1 MDAAA
6 ARAAMVDRQLRGG
19 GIRDERVL
27 AAMLEVPRDAFVPE
41 RIRDRAYEDGALP
54 IGHGQTVSQ
63 PWVVAAI
70 CEGLELAGD
79 EEVLEVGT
87 GSGYSTA
94 ILALLARHVRS
105 IEIVDELAERAAA
118 TLAEL
123 GYSNVEVL
131 AGDGSGEVAGP
142 QSVDAIAVHAA
153 APALPGG
160 LVRALRPG
168 GASGHPDRRGRRRP
182 PGRVQAH
189 GRRQRGRA
197 GATAESHRAVPIRAP
212 DRRGWIPI
220 RISGR
225 TMPGAGRL
233 PGT

>member
-70 CEGLELAGD
+70 CAGLELSGD

-168 GASGHPDRRGRRRP
+168 GRLVIPIAEGGADLLVAFRRTDDGSGDEPELRRRAIAP
-182 PGRVQAH
+182 CRF
-189 GRRQRGRA
+189 
-197 GATAESHRAVPIRAP
+197 VPLVGEGGFP
-212 DRRGWIPI
+212 
-220 RISGR
+220 SG
-225 TMPGAGRL
+225 
-233 PGT
+233 

>member
-168 GASGHPDRRGRRRP
+168 GRLVIPIAEGGADLLVAFRRTDDGSGDEPELRRRAIAP
-182 PGRVQAH
+182 CRFVPLIGE
-189 GRRQRGRA
+189 GGFPA
-197 GATAESHRAVPIRAP
+197 G
-212 DRRGWIPI
+212 
-220 RISGR
+220 
-225 TMPGAGRL
+225 
-233 PGT
+233 

>member
-41 RIRDRAYEDGALP
+41 RIRERAYEDGALP

-168 GASGHPDRRGRRRP
+168 ARL
-182 PGRVQAH
+182 V
-189 GRRQRGRA
+189 
-197 GATAESHRAVPIRAP
+197 
-212 DRRGWIPI
+212 IPI
-220 RISGR
+220 AEGGADLLVAYRRTDDGGGDEPELRRKAIAPCRFVPLVGEGGFPSG
-225 TMPGAGRL
+225 
-233 PGT
+233 

>member
-6 ARAAMVDRQLRGG
+6 ARAAMVERQLRAG

-27 AAMLEVPRDAFVPE
+27 AAMEEVPREAFVPE

-79 EEVLEVGT
+79 EEVLEIGT

-94 ILALLARHVRS
+94 ILALLARQVRS

-118 TLAEL
+118 TLADL

-168 GASGHPDRRGRRRP
+168 GRL
-182 PGRVQAH
+182 V
-189 GRRQRGRA
+189 
-197 GATAESHRAVPIRAP
+197 
-212 DRRGWIPI
+212 IPI
-220 RISGR
+220 AEGGADLLVAFRRTDDGSGDEPELR
-225 TMPGAGRL
+225 RKAIAPCRFVPLIGEGGFPR
-233 PGT
+233 

>member
-1 MDAAA
+1 
-6 ARAAMVDRQLRGG
+6 
-19 GIRDERVL
+19 
-27 AAMLEVPRDAFVPE
+27 MLEVPRDAFVPE

-118 TLAEL
+118 TLTDL

-168 GASGHPDRRGRRRP
+168 GRLVIPIAEGGADLLVAFRRTDDGSGDEPELRRRAIAP
-182 PGRVQAH
+182 CRFVPLIGE
-189 GRRQRGRA
+189 GGFPA
-197 GATAESHRAVPIRAP
+197 G
-212 DRRGWIPI
+212 
-220 RISGR
+220 
-225 TMPGAGRL
+225 
-233 PGT
+233 

>member
-27 AAMLEVPRDAFVPE
+27 AVMREVPRDAFVPE
-41 RIRDRAYEDGALP
+41 RIRDRAYDDGALP

-79 EEVLEVGT
+79 EEVLEIGT

-118 TLAEL
+118 TLADL

-168 GASGHPDRRGRRRP
+168 GRL
-182 PGRVQAH
+182 V
-189 GRRQRGRA
+189 
-197 GATAESHRAVPIRAP
+197 
-212 DRRGWIPI
+212 IPI
-220 RISGR
+220 AEGGADLLVAFRRTDDGSGDEPELR
-225 TMPGAGRL
+225 RKAIAPCRFVPLIGEGGFPAR
-233 PGT
+233 